1 MKKTVI
7 NISAQ
12 DFCNVRVYFFSIN
25 TECDCCLYDKCG
37 FNFIRNCP
45 SVFKNGYTIL
55 HTHEQ
60 SVRVQF
66 APQLRQRLVLSFFFF
81 KFILAVL
88 VSV

>member
-7 NISAQ
+7 NISTQ
-12 DFCNVRVYFFSIN
+12 DFCNNVSFYFFSIN
-25 TECDCCLYDKCG
+25 TECDCCLYDKCV
-37 FNFIRNCP
+37 FNFIRNGP

-55 HTHEQ
+55 HTQEQ

-66 APQLRQRLVLSFFFF
+66 APQLRQHLVLSFFF
-81 KFILAVL
+81 KLILAVL